1 MTKSIIERWFIIC
14 TVLAVMFFAFIM
26 SGKAKA
32 QYEIL
37 GKISSYIATDN
48 TFGRDKSD
56 IVIYGAGK
64 KLVTITYKGQIV
76 YEEGYDPDVTAKA
89 FWESLN
95 EKRSCK

>member
-1 MTKSIIERWFIIC
+1 MTKLIIERLSI
-14 TVLAVMFFAFIM
+14 VLTILAFLFFAFIM
-26 SGKAKA
+26 TGKAKA

-76 YEEGYDPDVTAKA
+76 YEDDYDPDVTAKA
-89 FWESLN
+89 FWENLG